1 VLVRQLEH
9 DVIEEPALDIECRVE
24 RIDVGHAVGRRHRQG
39 DRGQESDLLQCNE
52 FEVGIMLEA
61 DSMRLGRL
69 HLDGRHDE
77 VVARDE
83 PGAACLDRVTGQE
96 AEWGEEA
103 NPNRAGRI
111 EVANA
116 H

>member
-1 VLVRQLEH
+1 
-9 DVIEEPALDIECRVE
+9 
-24 RIDVGHAVGRRHRQG
+24 
-39 DRGQESDLLQCNE
+39 
-52 FEVGIMLEA
+52 MLEA
-61 DSMRLGRL
+61 DAMRLGRL

-103 NPNRAGRI
+103 NPYRAGRI
-111 EVANA
+111 EVASA